1 MNEATGFT
9 NEEIN
14 VTGKAETILNY
25 YKEKSRRFLADV
37 DEPRYNDEWFTSF
50 ENQNE
55 TSTWYLP
62 FVPGYNYKGHNL
74 DFMSM
79 SLNATHP
86 HSGLT
91 ETTST
96 TCLD

>member
-14 VTGKAETILNY
+14 VTEKAETILNH
-25 YKEKSRRFLADV
+25 YKEKSRRLLADA

-55 TSTWYLP
+55 TSTW
-62 FVPGYNYKGHNL
+62 
-74 DFMSM
+74 
-79 SLNATHP
+79 
-86 HSGLT
+86 
-91 ETTST
+91 
-96 TCLD
+96 